1 MHSLGFTAL
10 LAVSLLQGWR
20 ALADTFL
27 LALRD
32 DQYTYILLIL
42 PVSVALILL
51 ERQPLRAVAKLRL
64 GTGLACLSIAGL
76 IASSTLG
83 LPAVLPA
90 DVQLSARM
98 LALVAWWTGAFLLCF
113 GSRAARLVSFPLCFL
128 LGLVPLPQIAV
139 NAIVALLQYGSAW
152 AAQVLFSACGVPV
165 VQEGVIVSIPG
176 LTLHI
181 AEECSSIR
189 SSSMLL
195 VTTMVVA
202 QLLLRSP
209 WRKALL
215 IGLTVPLS
223 VAKNGLRIFAI
234 AMLGIR
240 VDPGYLTG
248 KLHHEGGVIFFA
260 IILGVILALLW
271 VLRTGEL
278 LPPQPGAG
286 PVKGTETAD

>member
-1 MHSLGFTAL
+1 MRQNKPHPPELQPQAL
-10 LAVSLLQGWR
+10 LPLL
-20 ALADTFL
+20 
-27 LALRD
+27 
-32 DQYTYILLIL
+32 
-42 PVSVALILL
+42 
-51 ERQPLRAVAKLRL
+51 K
-64 GTGLACLSIAGL
+64 
-76 IASSTLG
+76 
-83 LPAVLPA
+83 
-90 DVQLSARM
+90 M
-98 LALVAWWTGAFLLCF
+98 L
-113 GSRAARLVSFPLCFL
+113 
-128 LGLVPLPQIAV
+128 
-139 NAIVALLQYGSAW
+139 
-152 AAQVLFSACGVPV
+152 
-165 VQEGVIVSIPG
+165 
-176 LTLHI
+176 
-181 AEECSSIR
+181 
-189 SSSMLL
+189 
-195 VTTMVVA
+195 VA